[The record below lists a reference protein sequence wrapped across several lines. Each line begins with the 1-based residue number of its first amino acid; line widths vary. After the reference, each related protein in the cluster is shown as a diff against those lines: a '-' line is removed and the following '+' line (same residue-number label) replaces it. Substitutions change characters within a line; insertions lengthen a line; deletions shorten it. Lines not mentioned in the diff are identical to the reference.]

1 MIVLAAPFS
10 GRKLLKETDISKIS
24 DKENIIFSL

>member
-10 GRKLLKETDISKIS
+10 GRKLLKETDISATT
-24 DKENIIFSL
+24 DKQNIMFSL

>member
-1 MIVLAAPFS
+1 MIVLAAPFF
-10 GRKLLKETDISKIS
+10 GRKLLKKTDISTIS